1 MFDYE
6 GEGVGYLE
14 MVFTSSVEDG
24 DDFSDF
30 ALLRYITKL
39 IDDFVFNSIMKL
51 YK

>member
-24 DDFSDF
+24 DE
-30 ALLRYITKL
+30 LLNNWLKEAEL
-39 IDDFVFNSIMKL
+39 IINKNSSIKS
-51 YK
+51 KV